1 MGADDSEKN
10 EALWRNLEARREAG
24 EEVDAD
30 TLWPILELENRQY
43 NNAQVKPLSPDTVD
57 SGLNSSEDTNGQYRH
72 NGFNIQRMLRIGKVR
87 KSADVMPT
95 VDRRRIGGCIRSCL
109 QTGSMSFIGCHMMC
123 A

>member
-87 KSADVMPT
+87 KLHVIYRLSHDV
-95 VDRRRIGGCIRSCL
+95 CL
-109 QTGSMSFIGCHMMC
+109 ILAARNT
-123 A
+123 